1 MINKSN
7 ILEYIQNRGGK
18 SSLEEISELIS
29 KENREKIKQIQEER
43 FKYEIWDN
51 KTAINGIDAKEII
64 NSRGYTIDKA
74 YLIYIDGNLVYF
86 QDHNPN
92 ESGYIKMNKIQAK
105 KIAEEFIKNKIEE
118 YVDSVIVNKVIQ
130 TILSK

>member
-1 MINKSN
+1 MINKTN

-29 KENREKIKQIQEER
+29 KEDREKIKQTQEKR

-64 NSRGYTIDKA
+64 NSRGYAIDKA
-74 YLIYIDGNLVYF
+74 YLIYVDGNLVYF

-92 ESGYIKMNKIQAK
+92 ESGYIKMNKTQAK

>member
-18 SSLEEISELIS
+18 SSLEEISELID
-29 KENREKIKQIQEER
+29 KENREKIKQTQEER

-64 NSRGYTIDKA
+64 DSRGYTIDKA

-92 ESGYIKMNKIQAK
+92 ENGYVKMNKTQAK

>member
-7 ILEYIQNRGGK
+7 ILEYIQNRGVK

-92 ESGYIKMNKIQAK
+92 ESGYIKMNKTQAK

-118 YVDSVIVNKVIQ
+118 YVDSIIVNKVIQ

>member
-92 ESGYIKMNKIQAK
+92 ESGYIKMNKTQAK

-118 YVDSVIVNKVIQ
+118 YVDSIIVNKVIQ

>member
-29 KENREKIKQIQEER
+29 KENREEIKQIQEKR
-43 FKYEIWDN
+43 FEYEIWDN

-92 ESGYIKMNKIQAK
+92 ESGYIKMNKTQAK